1 MLDAGCG
8 NGRFLGLLHAH
19 LSDRAALGL
28 SVGLDRSLELLLQ
41 ARRADLGTQGLAAV
55 LGDTERSCFRPGQFD
70 LVVLFGVLH
79 HIPGFE
85 ARLVL
90 IKSLLN
96 LVSENGVLFLSLW
109 QFGKDARF
117 AKRRVPLHEALPDL
131 SGDSLSAFERDL
143 EPGDQFL
150 RWGDSKVQGSWR
162 YCHDF
167 TDEEVESLVS
177 RLDARL
183 LTRFGEEGKN
193 RNLNAYLVLRP
204 YRPQPG

>member
-19 LSDRAALGL
+19 LGEHAKQGF

-41 ARRADLGTQGLAAV
+41 ARRVELATAGMAAV
-55 LGDTERSCFRPGQFD
+55 LGDTERSCFRPNSFD
-70 LVVLFGVLH
+70 LVALFGVLH

-90 IKSLLN
+90 IESLLK
-96 LVSENGVLFLSLW
+96 LVNEDGVLFLSLW

-117 AKRRVPLHEALPDL
+117 AKRRVPLNEALPDL
-131 SGDSLSAFERDL
+131 SGAALLAFERDL

-150 RWGDSKVQGSWR
+150 RWGDSKVVGRWR

-167 TDEEVESLVS
+167 TDEEVDTLVS
-177 RLDARL
+177 RLDATL
-183 LTRFGEEGKN
+183 LTRFSEEGKN

-204 YRPQPG
+204 YRRQPG